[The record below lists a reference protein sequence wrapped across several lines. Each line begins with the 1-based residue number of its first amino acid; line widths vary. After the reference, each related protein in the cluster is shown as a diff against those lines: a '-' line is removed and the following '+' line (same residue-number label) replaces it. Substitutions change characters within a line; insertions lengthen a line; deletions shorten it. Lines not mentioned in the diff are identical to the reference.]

1 MLLDTSGLLA
11 LLHEDE
17 TQHFAAVTAYE
28 QATSRVTHSY
38 VLAEF
43 VPLATVRGVP
53 RSSTLEFSKRLLATP
68 AVSVTWVSESL
79 HRRAVDL
86 LSARRDKDYS
96 LCDAV
101 SFVLMREHKVLDALT
116 SDRHFEQEGFR
127 RLLS

>member
-1 MLLDTSGLLA
+1 MSKQDLVLLTVMSWP
-11 LLHEDE
+11 
-17 TQHFAAVTAYE
+17 
-28 QATSRVTHSY
+28 
-38 VLAEF
+38 EF

-53 RSSTLEFSKRLLATP
+53 RASTLEFSKRLLATP
-68 AVSVTWVSESL
+68 AVTVVWVSESL
-79 HRRAVDL
+79 HGRAIDL

-101 SFVLMREHKVLDALT
+101 SFILMREHKVLDALT